1 MAPARGE
8 GAGGRGQEHQVETD
22 ALFQAPLA
30 EFTSARNALAA
41 RLKKNGDAAAAER
54 VKTLGKPSISAWVA
68 NQLYWRHRKAFDRLF
83 AAGDRFRS
91 AQAAQLAGKSADL
104 RGSLDARREALAD
117 LTKHAASILGDA
129 GHPSSPDT
137 MRRVMT
143 TLEALATYGE
153 QPEAPQAGRLTADV
167 DPPGFEALAA
177 LVPRGAHAGRSV
189 KSPEGTHA
197 PPRVI
202 PFNQP
207 KPEPARRKAGDEKE
221 EARRREAERRAKE
234 TRARKELRD
243 AERALATARREAER
257 ARAAMRDAA
266 ARAKAAEK
274 AKAALE
280 ARFEKLSAT
289 ADTARQ
295 DARRVASEAEQAA
308 QAVDDAER
316 AVQKAR
322 DAVSAAEED
331 L

>member
-1 MAPARGE
+1 MASE
-8 GAGGRGQEHQVETD
+8 ID
-22 ALFQAPLA
+22 DLFKLPPV
-30 EFTSARNALAA
+30 EFTAARNALAA
-41 RLKKNGDAAAAER
+41 KLKKDGDAAAADR
-54 VKTLGKPSISAWVA
+54 VKTLGKPSISAWIA

-104 RGSLDARREALAD
+104 RASLDARREALAD
-117 LTKHAASILGDA
+117 LTKHAADILRDA
-129 GHPSSPDT
+129 GHPASPDT
-137 MRRVMT
+137 TRRVMT

-177 LVPRGAHAGRSV
+177 LVPRGAHARSV

-207 KPEPARRKAGDEKE
+207 KPQPARRKAGDEKE

-234 TRARKELRD
+234 TQARKELRE
-243 AERALATARREAER
+243 AEHALVTARREAER

-274 AKAALE
+274 AKAARE

-295 DARRVASEAEQAA
+295 DARRVASEAEEAA

-316 AVQKAR
+316 DVQKAR
-322 DAVSAAEED
+322 DALSAVEAD
-331 L
+331 R

>member
-1 MAPARGE
+1 MAPARGQ

-54 VKTLGKPSISAWVA
+54 VKSLGKPSISAWVA

-104 RGSLDARREALAD
+104 RASLDARREALAD
-117 LTKHAASILGDA
+117 LTKHAADILRDA
-129 GHPSSPDT
+129 GHPASPDT
-137 MRRVMT
+137 TRRVMT

-177 LVPRGAHAGRSV
+177 LVPRGAHARSV

-207 KPEPARRKAGDEKE
+207 KPQPARRKAGDEKE

-234 TRARKELRD
+234 TQARKELRE
-243 AERALATARREAER
+243 AEHALVTARREAER

-295 DARRVASEAEQAA
+295 DARRVASEAEEAA
-308 QAVDDAER
+308 QAMDDAER

-322 DAVSAAEED
+322 DAVSAVEAD
-331 L
+331 R

>member
-1 MAPARGE
+1 MASTSE
-8 GAGGRGQEHQVETD
+8 QEID

-30 EFTSARNALAA
+30 DFTSARNALAA
-41 RLKKNGDAAAAER
+41 KLKKQGDAAAAEG

-68 NQLYWRHRKAFDRLF
+68 NQLYWRHRKAFERLM
-83 AAGDRFRS
+83 AAGDRFRN
-91 AQAAQLAGKSADL
+91 AQAAQLAGKGADL
-104 RGSLDARREALAD
+104 RASLDARREALAD
-117 LTKHAASILGDA
+117 LTRHAADILRDA
-129 GHPSSPDT
+129 GHPASPDT

-153 QPEAPQAGRLTADV
+153 QPDAPQPGRLTADV

-177 LVPRGAHAGRSV
+177 LVPRGAHAARSG
-189 KSPEGTHA
+189 KSPDGKQA

-207 KPEPARRKAGDEKE
+207 KPQPSKRKAGDDKE
-221 EARRREAERRAKE
+221 EARRREAERRA
-234 TRARKELRD
+234 RVALARKELLE
-243 AERALATARREAER
+243 AERALATARRAAER

-274 AKAALE
+274 ARAALE
-280 ARFEKLSAT
+280 ARFEKLSAS
-289 ADTARQ
+289 AEAARQ
-295 DARRVASEAEQAA
+295 DARRIASEAEQAA

-322 DAVSAAEED
+322 DAVSAVEAD

>member
-1 MAPARGE
+1 MAARGE
-8 GAGGRGQEHQVETD
+8 GAGGRGQESQAEID

-30 EFTSARNALAA
+30 DFTAARNALAA
-41 RLKKNGDAAAAER
+41 KLKKDGDAAAADR
-54 VKTLGKPSISAWVA
+54 VKALGKPSISAWVA
-68 NQLYWRHRKAFDRLF
+68 NQLYWHHRKAFERLF
-83 AAGDRFRS
+83 AAGDQFRT

-104 RGSLDARREALAD
+104 RGSLDARREALAE
-117 LTKHAASILGDA
+117 LTKHAGEILREA

-137 MRRVMT
+137 MRRIMT

-177 LVPRGAHAGRSV
+177 LVPRGAHAARSA
-189 KSPEGTHA
+189 KSPDGTHA

-207 KPEPARRKAGDEKE
+207 KPEPAKRKAGDEKE
-221 EARRREAERRAKE
+221 EARRREAERRA
-234 TRARKELRD
+234 RQAQASKELHE
-243 AERALATARREAER
+243 AERALTSARRAAER

-266 ARAKAAEK
+266 ARARDADK

-280 ARFEKLSAT
+280 SRFEKLSA
-289 ADTARQ
+289 AAEAARQ

-316 AVQKAR
+316 AVQRAR
-322 DAVSAAEED
+322 AAVDAEA
-331 L
+331 

>member
-1 MAPARGE
+1 MASTGE
-8 GAGGRGQEHQVETD
+8 HEID

-30 EFTSARNALAA
+30 DFTSARNALAA
-41 RLKKNGDAAAAER
+41 KLKKQGDAAAAEG
-54 VKTLGKPSISAWVA
+54 VKALGKPSISAWLA
-68 NQLYWRHRKAFDRLF
+68 NQLYWRQRTAFERLM
-83 AAGDRFRS
+83 AAGDRFRT
-91 AQAAQLAGKSADL
+91 AQAAQLAGKGADL

-117 LTKHAASILGDA
+117 LTKHAADILRDA
-129 GHPSSPDT
+129 GHPASPDT
-137 MRRVMT
+137 MRRMMT

-153 QPEAPQAGRLTADV
+153 QPGAPQPGRLTADV

-177 LVPRGAHAGRSV
+177 LVPRGAHAARSA
-189 KSPEGTHA
+189 KSPDGTQA

-207 KPEPARRKAGDEKE
+207 KPEPSKRKAGDEKE
-221 EARRREAERRAKE
+221 EARRREAERRA
-234 TRARKELRD
+234 RVALARKELLE
-243 AERALATARREAER
+243 AERALTTAKRAAER

-280 ARFEKLSAT
+280 ARFEKLST
-289 ADTARQ
+289 AAETARH
-295 DARRVASEAEQAA
+295 DARRIANEAEQAA

-322 DAVSAAEED
+322 AAVETD
-331 L
+331 P

>member
-68 NQLYWRHRKAFDRLF
+68 NQLYWRHRTAFDRLF

-189 KSPEGTHA
+189 KSSEGTHA